1 MPRKPRLEDDQI
13 IYNSMQA
20 IRGIPQAKIEFMMQK
35 IGGPFAGAFRLS
47 GPWGERYYYIKVVPR
62 LTADIADL
70 VIHQLKTSPAPQN
83 AAPLLV
89 SNYISANM
97 AAKLRQSKIEHAD
110 CAGNVYLDQMPLYID
125 ISGRK
130 HTPKPPTVDRLFR
143 AGGLKLIYLLLR
155 SRKAI
160 NATYRAL
167 ADDAGIALGA
177 IGSLFSELEK
187 RGNLIQDE
195 QGKRQ
200 LTAIEEL
207 LQRWQLGYIETL
219 RPRLFL
225 QRCSLA
231 AGDTPG
237 NLAQRLKQLNLSSQV
252 FIGGE
257 LGASLMT
264 RGFQPQSAVL
274 YLETEQQLKTMLQ
287 LHLTS
292 DPGGEVTL
300 LQTFGRQC
308 RWTGLQPEGL
318 TLADPLL
325 TFAELNDSSDEQMA
339 IRLYQQYLAPRFN
352 DDK

>member
-89 SNYISANM
+89 SNYVSANM
-97 AAKLRQSKIEHAD
+97 AEKLRKNNIEHAD
-110 CAGNVYLDQMPLYID
+110 CAGNLYLDQMPLYVD

-143 AGGLKLIYLLLR
+143 ASGLKLIYLLLR
-155 SRKAI
+155 NRKAV

-177 IGSLFSELEK
+177 IGSLFKELEN
-187 RGNLIQDE
+187 RGNLIVDE
-195 QGKRQ
+195 KGRRR

-225 QRCSLA
+225 QRCALA
-231 AGDTPG
+231 QGDNPID
-237 NLAQRLKQLNLSSQV
+237 LAQRLKQLNLSSQV
-252 FIGGE
+252 LIGGE
-257 LGASLMT
+257 LGATLMT
-264 RGFQPQSAVL
+264 RGFQPQTAVL
-274 YLETEQQLKTMLQ
+274 YLESEQQLKTMLQ
-287 LHLTS
+287 LHLTA
-292 DPGGEVTL
+292 DPDGEITL

-308 RWTGLQPEGL
+308 RWTGLQPDGL

-325 TFAELNDSSDEQMA
+325 TFAEINDRVDDELA
-339 IRLYQQYLAPRFN
+339 VRLYQQYLTPRFN
-352 DDK
+352 EDR